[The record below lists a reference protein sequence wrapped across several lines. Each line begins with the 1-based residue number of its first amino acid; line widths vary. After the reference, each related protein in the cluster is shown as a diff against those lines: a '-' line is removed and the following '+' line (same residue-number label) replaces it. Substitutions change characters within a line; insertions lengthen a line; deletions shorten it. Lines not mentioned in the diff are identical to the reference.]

1 MAYQALYRKHRPTDF
16 SDVKGQDPIVRTLS
30 NQVKTGRIGH
40 AYLFCGTRGTGK
52 TSVAKVFS
60 RAINCENPEN
70 GNPCNRCQTC
80 KSILEGTN
88 LSVAEID
95 AASNNGVDSIRQI
108 VEEVKYSPTDARYRV
123 YIIDEVHMLSIG
135 AFNALLKTLE
145 EPPAYAVFVLA
156 TTEAHK
162 IPITIL
168 SRCQRYD
175 FKRISIDT
183 IASRLREL
191 CDKDGIEA
199 EEDALRYIAKCG
211 EGSLRDALSLLERCL
226 AFYFDD
232 RLTYDKIIELL
243 GTSDVE
249 TFAVLLRYIKESR
262 VDCIM
267 RLVEEQVLAGRDL
280 TRLVIDFTWY
290 IRNLLLAGEGG
301 NIGQLLEVSGEQM
314 NMLMHEAKVF
324 ETQELMR
331 YINILSELSNRLRYA
346 SGKRVLVE
354 TELIRMAKPQMD
366 VDTDAL
372 TDRIRKLE
380 AKLTSL
386 MENGYTPSTEKN
398 EAEAADSEQAEYEY
412 IPEALPEDIEKLVQN
427 WNGVQNAAAGS
438 VKCILAGAR
447 PSITPD
453 GKLLLLL
460 ANAQDAEYISD
471 DFFRNEIEKAINGFA
486 GKSIEVTYPSYPKLD
501 TEEVKKV
508 NKKHISLDTFLQNKN
523 FKGIEI
529 VSE

>member
-16 SDVKGQDPIVRTLS
+16 SDVKGQDPIIRTLA
-30 NQVKTGRIGH
+30 NQVKTDRIGH

-60 RAINCENPEN
+60 RAINCENPVD
-70 GNPCNRCQTC
+70 GNPCNECPTC
-80 KSILEGTN
+80 KSILNGTN

-108 VEEVKYSPTDARYRV
+108 VEEVKYSPTDAKYRV

-145 EPPAYAVFVLA
+145 EPPSYAVFVLA

-175 FKRISIDT
+175 FLRISIDT
-183 IASRLREL
+183 IAARLREL
-191 CDKDGIEA
+191 CNKEGIAA
-199 EEDALRYIAKCG
+199 EENALRYIAKCG

-226 AFYFDD
+226 AFYFDEE
-232 RLTYDKIIELL
+232 LTYDKIIELL

-249 TFAVLLRYIKESR
+249 TFSELLRYVKEGK
-262 VDCIM
+262 VDQIM
-267 RLVEEQVLAGRDL
+267 RMVESLVLAGRDL
-280 TRLVIDFTWY
+280 TRFVIDFTWY
-290 IRNLLLAGEGG
+290 IRNLMLAGEGG
-301 NIGQLLEVSGEQM
+301 NIGQILEVSTEQM
-314 NMLMHEAKVF
+314 KILMHEAEVF
-324 ETQELMR
+324 ETGELMR
-331 YINILSELSNRLRYA
+331 YINILAALSNRLRYA
-346 SGKRVLVE
+346 TQKRVIVE

-366 VDTDAL
+366 VDVDSL

-380 AKLTSL
+380 DRLTAL
-386 MENGYTPSTEKN
+386 LENGYVP
-398 EAEAADSEQAEYEY
+398 EAGDGQAQAVNSEPVEYDY
-412 IPEALPEDIEKLVQN
+412 IPDALPEDIQKLVSN
-427 WNGVQNAAAGS
+427 WGELPRYANGS
-438 VKCILAGAR
+438 VKHILISAK

-453 GKLLLLL
+453 GSFMLLPLP
-460 ANAQDAEYISD
+460 QDAMMAQEEPFKSYL
-471 DFFRNEIEKAINGFA
+471 EKAIEDFL
-486 GKSIEVTYPSYPKLD
+486 GKKLEIVFPAYSKLD
-501 TEEVKKV
+501 AEEAKRV
-508 NKKHISLDTFLQNKN
+508 NKKHIDLSSFNTDR